1 MVEISEAASKVL
13 LKNLVDSA
21 TTSDVGYRL
30 TETETGYKLRLDRPG
45 DSDRVVRK
53 DGHVV
58 LMVEPVV
65 DEALDD
71 VVLNLKEGDENRL
84 TLQAH

>member
-45 DSDRVVRK
+45 DSDRVVHK
-53 DGHVV
+53 EGHVV
-58 LMVEPVV
+58 LMVEPGV

-71 VVLNLKEGDENRL
+71 VVLDLKEGDETML